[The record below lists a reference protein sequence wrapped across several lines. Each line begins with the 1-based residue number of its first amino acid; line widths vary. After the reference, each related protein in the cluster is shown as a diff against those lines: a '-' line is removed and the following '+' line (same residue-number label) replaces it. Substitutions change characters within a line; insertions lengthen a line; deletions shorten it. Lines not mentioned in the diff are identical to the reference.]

1 VFVAELIGA
10 ERPAWTPHLDPRVT
24 ALAAGYQFLLDI
36 NTAAVEDAAA
46 DAVSLAGPSPR

>member
-1 VFVAELIGA
+1 MFVAELVGA
-10 ERPAWTPHLDPRVT
+10 QRPAWTPHLDPRVT

-36 NTAAVEDAAA
+36 NTAAVEDAPA